1 MVLRERLE
9 LSRLAAQVPKTC
21 VSTDS
26 TIGALSSYST
36 VWTKVVAVKFCFTF
50 CTFVYH
56 TVLSSIVGAGKENR
70 TPVFRLEICNNTIIR
85 YPHCFGTGGRSRTLS
100 VAVLETTALP
110 LSYTCIF
117 VIMAGSQGFEPWER
131 LHVRRFSRPVLSTTQ
146 PAAPHNN
153 KF

>member
-9 LSRLAAQVPKTC
+9 LSRCEAQVPKTC
-21 VSTDS
+21 VSTNS

-117 VIMAGSQGFEPWER
+117 GRQGGIRTHGTSRFAGLVIRCF
-131 LHVRRFSRPVLSTTQ
+131 RPLS
-146 PAAPHNN
+146 HLSI
-153 KF
+153 